1 VIVDLLEGRS
11 GVRKIHL
18 SLDSFFGIIAEIMYG
33 CSEAVIKRDP
43 DETPYSA
50 GG

>member
-1 VIVDLLEGRS
+1 MIVTSLEGSRY
-11 GVRKIHL
+11 RTKNWL
-18 SLDSFFGIIAEIMYG
+18 SLASSFGIIDEIMYG

-43 DETPYSA
+43 DETPYFA